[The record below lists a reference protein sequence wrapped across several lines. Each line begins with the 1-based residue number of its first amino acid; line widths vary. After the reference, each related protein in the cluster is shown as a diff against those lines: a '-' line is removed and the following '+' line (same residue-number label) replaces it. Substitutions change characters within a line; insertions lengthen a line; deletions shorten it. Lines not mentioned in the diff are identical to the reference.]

1 VREEIFVTGRY
12 CIIGEHAI
20 SDGGTSCTARAK
32 ALTPTDIAG
41 PHQSGVRHAQHDGAG
56 ETGCNLADWPGTRT
70 VQPLSA
76 RVKGAR
82 SENFGLSAEVF
93 SESLKWAQVSRVDAA
108 VAIGHNSATGVNQMA
123 RGERTIPADAVYVW
137 MRRLP
142 ELGLRILAFCA
153 AELPEKQRAR
163 LPGMIDEAVEIRRR
177 MGWGS
182 K

>member
-1 VREEIFVTGRY
+1 MTGRY
-12 CIIGEHAI
+12 CIIGEHTVEQ
-20 SDGGTSCTARAK
+20 SGTSCTARAK
-32 ALTPTDIAG
+32 TLAAIG
-41 PHQSGVRHAQHDGAG
+41 IGVSHQSGVRHAVDNGVSEAA
-56 ETGCNLADWPGTRT
+56 CNAESLTFPRA

-82 SENFGLSAEVF
+82 SDNFGLSAEVF

-123 RGERTIPADAVYVW
+123 RGERTIPADAVFVW

-142 ELGLRILAFCA
+142 ALGKRILAFCA
-153 AELPEKQRAR
+153 AELSEKDRAE
-163 LPGMIDEAVEIRRR
+163 LPALIDEAMEIKRR
-177 MGWGS
+177 MGWS

>member
-1 VREEIFVTGRY
+1 MTGRY
-12 CIIGEHAI
+12 CIIGEHTVEQ
-20 SDGGTSCTARAK
+20 SGTSCAARAK
-32 ALTPTDIAG
+32 SLTPGDIGAS
-41 PHQSGVRHAQHDGAG
+41 HQSGVRHAQHDGVG
-56 ETGCNLADWPGTRT
+56 EAACNAESLTFPRA
-70 VQPLSA
+70 VQPISA

-82 SENFGLSAEVF
+82 TENFGLSAEVF

-123 RGERTIPADAVYVW
+123 RGERTIPADAVFVW

-153 AELPEKQRAR
+153 AELPERQRER
-163 LPGMIDEAVEIRRR
+163 LPGLIDEAVEIKRR
-177 MGWGS
+177 MGWS